1 MELSKIRVS
10 RMKFGNYGV
19 CRRQFGNLYT
29 NFTGDFRCPN
39 ADYSFHGGKL
49 LWSLVQIT
57 N

>member
-19 CRRQFGNLYT
+19 CRRRFGNLFT

-49 LWSLVQIT
+49 LWSLVKIT